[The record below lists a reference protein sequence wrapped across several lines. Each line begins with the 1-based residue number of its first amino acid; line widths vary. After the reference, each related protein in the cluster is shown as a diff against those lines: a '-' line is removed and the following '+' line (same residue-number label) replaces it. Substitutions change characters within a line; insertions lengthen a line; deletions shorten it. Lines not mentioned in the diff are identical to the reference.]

1 MRAGARHSRSF
12 GQLGAAAAATRAF
25 INMPKKWGKE
35 EEEDVGDASRV
46 AAKFSE
52 AED

>member
-35 EEEDVGDASRV
+35 KEDVGDASRV